1 MTQETMKK
9 FMDVVTE
16 VAFEEITAFDQ
27 IKTKADE
34 LEKLAVEDLSLD
46 TDSASAFRTYIE
58 NKLIDMWN
66 MKADPELFD
75 ADE

>member
-1 MTQETMKK
+1 MTQETMER
-9 FMDVVTE
+9 FMEVVTE

-27 IKTKADE
+27 IKAKANE
-34 LEKLAVEDLSLD
+34 LEKLAIEDLGLD
-46 TDSASAFRTYIE
+46 TDSASAFRACIE
-58 NKLIDMWN
+58 SRLIGMWN

>member
-1 MTQETMKK
+1 MTQETIKR

-27 IKTKADE
+27 IKAKADE

-46 TDSASAFRTYIE
+46 TDSASAFRACIE
-58 NKLIDMWN
+58 SRLTRMWD